1 MSHVDLV
8 LADLR
13 QGLAKRADRRAKSAR
28 VATLSVLLLVSGA
41 AAGQL
46 ADRPVPTET
55 VTSAS
60 VLGLSGCERDAFG
73 CSVVVR
79 SRN

>member
-1 MSHVDLV
+1 MSHVDLI
-8 LADLR
+8 LDDLR
-13 QGLAKRADRRAKSAR
+13 VALAKRADRRARSAR
-28 VATLSVLLLVSGA
+28 LATLGVLLLVSGA
-41 AAGQL
+41 AAGRL
-46 ADRPVPTET
+46 ADQPVPAEA

>member
-1 MSHVDLV
+1 MNHTDLV
-8 LADLR
+8 LTDLR
-13 QGLAKRADRRAKSAR
+13 AGLAKRADRRAKTAR
-28 VATLSVLLLVSGA
+28 LATLSVLLLVSGA
-41 AAGQL
+41 AAGHL

-55 VTSAS
+55 VMSAS

>member
-1 MSHVDLV
+1 MNHTDLV

-41 AAGQL
+41 AAGRL
-46 ADRPVPTET
+46 ADQPVPTET

-73 CSVVVR
+73 CSVAR
-79 SRN
+79 SR